1 MSQPKDI
8 GLPEAL
14 ERAAAALP
22 ADADTIR
29 PANGDPFALLSLLDA
44 EASTRI
50 LEWLLVHEPIAGGEI
65 VSAWTDAGGDATERL
80 LRIDPDGLPK
90 VARKA
95 LRHAHH
101 RLRSRGESVPE
112 PDRGEVVATLPEIR
126 ENLEAALISELD
138 PGGTRMAYLVEG
150 NPSGGARMFAAALDE
165 NRGVIDLEV
174 FSAGRGKIRKF
185 MREFARREDFPAVE
199 APPDAVRALI
209 ARTAAHQSPDRPLP
223 RAFSE
228 WRKRIAS
235 PPDGSLTPGE
245 LVCEA
250 LAAEVGEDGEDLA
263 RAVELVRDQKVGP
276 WPPARAVLQEVAQ
289 RLNDVSTG
297 VVIVSG
303 GARQA
308 QLDSALDEAVEQIYG
323 ADFGQCTAR
332 RFDETAYVFWH
343 RDRLRDARACLAAAT
358 AFRNRAP
365 DFRSLGRAMLDV
377 VLAPVLKAIE
387 RPPRDPDNSTESLL
401 VRP

>member
-1 MSQPKDI
+1 MSQPEDI

-44 EASTRI
+44 EASTRV
-50 LEWLLVHEPIAGGEI
+50 LGWLLAHEPIAGGEI
-65 VSAWTDAGGDATERL
+65 VNAWTDAGGDATERL
-80 LRIDPDGLPK
+80 LRIDPGGLPK

-101 RLRSRGESVPE
+101 RLRSRGESIPE
-112 PDRGEVVATLPEIR
+112 PDRVEVVATLPTVVED
-126 ENLEAALISELD
+126 LEAASISVLD
-138 PGGTRMAYLVEG
+138 PGGTRMAYLVES

-165 NRGVIDLEV
+165 NRGLIELEV
-174 FSAGRGKIRKF
+174 FSAGRSKIKKF
-185 MREFARREDFPAVE
+185 MSEFLRRKDFPAVE

-209 ARTAAHQSPDRPLP
+209 ARIVANQSTDRPLP

-228 WRKRIAS
+228 WRTRIAN
-235 PPDGSLTPGE
+235 PPEGSLTPGE
-245 LVCEA
+245 LVRET
-250 LAAEVGEDGEDLA
+250 LAAEVDADGEDRG
-263 RAVELVRDQKVGP
+263 RALELVRDQKVGP
-276 WPPARAVLQEVAQ
+276 WPPERAALQEVAQ
-289 RLNDVSTG
+289 RLNDVSAG

-308 QLDSALDEAVEQIYG
+308 QIDSVLDEAVEQIYG
-323 ADFGQCTAR
+323 AEFGECTAR
-332 RFDETAYVFWH
+332 RFDETAYVFWR
-343 RDRLRDARACLAAAT
+343 RDRLQDARACLAAAT
-358 AFRNRAP
+358 VFRNRDT
-365 DFRSLGRAMLDV
+365 DFRSLGRAMLEV
-377 VLAPVLKAIE
+377 VLAPVLKSIE
-387 RPPRDPDNSTESLL
+387 QESGDRDDSAESLL

>member
-1 MSQPKDI
+1 MSQPRDI

-22 ADADTIR
+22 ADADIIR

-44 EASTRI
+44 EASTRV

-80 LRIDPDGLPK
+80 LRIDAGGLPK

-112 PDRGEVVATLPEIR
+112 PDRGKVVATLPEIV
-126 ENLEAALISELD
+126 EALEAASISALD

-150 NPSGGARMFAAALDE
+150 NPSGGARVFAAVLDE
-165 NRGVIDLEV
+165 NSGVINLEI
-174 FSAGRGKIRKF
+174 FSAGRRKIKKF
-185 MREFARREDFPAVE
+185 MSEFERREDFPAVE

-209 ARTAAHQSPDRPLP
+209 ARIAAHQSTDRPLP

-228 WRKRIAS
+228 WRTRIAS
-235 PPDGSLTPGE
+235 PPEGSLTPGE
-245 LVCEA
+245 LVREA
-250 LAAEVGEDGEDLA
+250 LAAEVGEHAEDLG
-263 RAVELVRDQKVGP
+263 RVVELVRDQKVGP
-276 WPPARAVLQEVAQ
+276 WPPARAVLHEVAQ
-289 RLNDVSTG
+289 RLNDISAG

-303 GARQA
+303 GARRVQV
-308 QLDSALDEAVEQIYG
+308 DSVLDEAVEQIYG

-332 RFDETAYVFWH
+332 CFDETAYVFWR

-358 AFRNRAP
+358 AFRNRAA
-365 DFRSLGRAMLDV
+365 DFRSLGRAMLEV
-377 VLAPVLKAIE
+377 VLAPVLKSIE
-387 RPPRDPDNSTESLL
+387 RQPRDPDDSAESLL